1 MSCVLCKNEGI
12 SGTLQIPPYTLNIC
26 DGCGMFTLFPYGSSS
41 DEVRHDD
48 DIDPQ
53 HQSLYEVQFYKKYF
67 DKIRPFISEKSSV
80 LDIGCGAGTFLKLVS
95 SYAEKSV
102 GIELNP
108 KRLAFARKQTQ
119 CDIYQEPIELF
130 EFQHKFDVILLSNVF
145 SHIDLK
151 KDPFQDIVNNL
162 KPSGKLILITG
173 ELDSRVKKGSIFDW
187 GLPEHRQFL
196 GLKTMTYFCQKYQLK
211 IVKHDRKLMS
221 DELFSKEYFL
231 SPGRSRI
238 RNILKKV
245 IVSIPFGL
253 LGLKTCYDLVK
264 GKYVYSSFIC
274 LEKLD

>member
-1 MSCVLCKNEGI
+1 M
-12 SGTLQIPPYTLNIC
+12 
-26 DGCGMFTLFPYGSSS
+26 FPYGSSF

-53 HQSLYEVQFYKKYF
+53 NQSLYETQFYKKYF
-67 DKIRPFISEKSSV
+67 DKIRAFITEKSCV
-80 LDIGCGAGTFLKLVS
+80 LDIGCGVGTFLKLVS
-95 SYAEKSV
+95 SYAETSV

-108 KRLAFARKQTQ
+108 ERLAYARKQTQ
-119 CDIYQEPIELF
+119 CDIYQESIEIF
-130 EFQHKFDVILLSNVF
+130 KFQQKFDVILLSNVF
-145 SHIDLK
+145 SHIDLN

-173 ELDSRVKKGSIFDW
+173 ELDSKVKKGSIFDW

-196 GLKTMTYFCQKYQLK
+196 GLKTMDYFCQKYQLK

-231 SPGRSRI
+231 SPGRSSL